1 MIKREKILV
10 WILYDKIIL
19 KNCNTIFGNT
29 MFYFV
34 ILIFLIL
41 LP

>member
-10 WILYDKIIL
+10 WIVL
-19 KNCNTIFGNT
+19 KNCNTIFDNT